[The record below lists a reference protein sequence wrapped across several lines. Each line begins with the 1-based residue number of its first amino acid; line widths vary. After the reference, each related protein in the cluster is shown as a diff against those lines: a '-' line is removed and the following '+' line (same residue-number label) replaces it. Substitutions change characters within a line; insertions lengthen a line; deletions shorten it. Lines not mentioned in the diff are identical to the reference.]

1 MNNQYTR
8 GVLFIHSAPKVLCPH
23 IEWAAS
29 AVLHT
34 DISLDW
40 TVQDL
45 DSRFLRAEASW
56 VGAVGT
62 GAQLAS
68 ALRGWEHLRY
78 EVTEDAAPG
87 TDGTGNSNPIAGP
100 DRERR

>member
-45 DSRFLRAEASW
+45 DSRSRGDRGTAGLGAAR
-56 VGAVGT
+56 VGAP
-62 GAQLAS
+62 
-68 ALRGWEHLRY
+68 AL
-78 EVTEDAAPG
+78 
-87 TDGTGNSNPIAGP
+87 
-100 DRERR
+100 